1 MLIKTLVENTTA
13 SPSLGCEHG
22 LSLWVQT
29 ACHTLLFD
37 MGAGPLFAENA
48 QKMGVDLQMVDTA
61 VISHGHADHGG
72 GLAEF
77 LQKNQKATVY
87 LQQHAFEGHFAN
99 RPNGECAYVGL
110 NRDLLPNSR
119 FVFTSGHFAI
129 DKELSVFSKVPN
141 RRLAPSGNQ
150 KLLAEQNGVKTPDDF
165 SHEQNLVILENQNRV
180 LIAGCAHNGIVNIL
194 DHFYTLYGCY
204 PTHVLGGFH
213 LYDRASQESE
223 SPARVSEIAQ
233 CLRQTGAQFYTC
245 HCTGQTAYAQLK
257 EELGG
262 QMHYLATGAEL
273 TI

>member
-1 MLIKTLVENTTA
+1 MLIKTLVENTTCC
-13 SPSLGCEHG
+13 PQLDCEHG

-29 ACHTLLFD
+29 ARHTLLFD
-37 MGAGPLFAENA
+37 MGAGALFAQNA
-48 QKMGVDLQMVDTA
+48 QKMGVDLQKVDIA

-72 GLAEF
+72 GLATF
-77 LQKNQKATVY
+77 LQTNQTARVY

-110 NRDLLPNSR
+110 DQTLMPNDR
-119 FVFTSGHFAI
+119 FVFTSGHSVI
-129 DKELSVFSKVPN
+129 DEELSIFSGVPN

-150 KLLAEQNGVKTPDDF
+150 KLLAEQNGAKTPDDF
-165 SHEQNLVILENQNRV
+165 CHEQNLVILENQNRV

-194 DHFYTLYGCY
+194 DHFYALYGNY

-213 LYDRASQESE
+213 LYDRASKESE
-223 SPARVSEIAQ
+223 DPARVSQIAQ

-245 HCTGQTAYAQLK
+245 HCTGQAAYAQLK
-257 EELGG
+257 QELGE